1 MERRNLK
8 ENRHVCR
15 FFRWAKKSYA
25 AFNSLHRVVEISRLR
40 SSMVDS
46 SLVKQVKSIDR
57 IFARGSKVEEWSES
71 WKCNERLANENSIL
85 TSLYLL
91 LMPWIFMNEMCRS
104 VFGETNNNNIIYRNA
119 NSRSRIIKRLRLF
132 CCQNVR

>member
-57 IFARGSKVEEWSES
+57 IFERKNEVEELSERE
-71 WKCNERLANENSIL
+71 KYDERTANKSLTL
-85 TSLYLL
+85 TSLCSFS
-91 LMPWIFMNEMCRS
+91 MSWIFMNERCCS

>member
-46 SLVKQVKSIDR
+46 SLVKQIKSIDR
-57 IFARGSKVEEWSES
+57 IFERGNKVDELSERE
-71 WKCNERLANENSIL
+71 KYDERLANKSLISI
-85 TSLYLL
+85 SLYSLS
-91 LMPWIFMNEMCRS
+91 MPWIFMNEKCFS
-104 VFGETNNNNIIYRNA
+104 VYGETNNNNIIYRNA